1 MSYLLPWL
9 ILIPVLA
16 GIVIVAIA
24 LRGGQQ
30 LASRAAQAVSILLL
44 VASCWVAM
52 SYAIEGPAG
61 VSASAEAAGG
71 ATIQPL
77 WVFQPS
83 WLSARLPSGSSLA
96 PSLWNFS
103 LGLDGIGGLMLLLS
117 SLVTCVAILIGKDQV
132 GQSHGLMGGWLLIA
146 SGAMAM
152 VFLAMDLLTFY
163 IGFEL
168 ALIPLFALV
177 AGWGTDR
184 KESFTAARRFVL
196 FTLAGSI
203 PMVLGLLALASLGGG
218 ASWTWDFVRLSS
230 AAAAPSGLAGRV
242 SESWAFWL
250 LLWGLGIKMAILP
263 LHAWLPPTYRACH
276 PVGTAFLGAVAV
288 KMGLFGFLRLLLPML
303 PQACIQYGPWVLGSL
318 GAAAILYGAF
328 AALGQKDLRTLLAY
342 SSLSHVGFIMLGLFS
357 LTSEGLAG
365 GVLQMFHHGLTT
377 AAMFLLVGAIGAR
390 IGTYDW
396 QDATGGLAGRWPHL
410 AAFFVFFTM
419 AGAGMPGLN
428 HFVGEL
434 LSLLGMARVAPWL
447 SAVGCAGVLLG
458 AWYALRM
465 VHRLFFGTSSS
476 EKPPR
481 KGADAAAV
489 VTGDLGWRPILVFSF
504 MAAVALYG
512 GLVPSHW
519 LQLFRADTD
528 RIAQQLYQRNGAA
541 ASARRLSEAS
551 IESPQLHGPTLVTRR
566 FLSEHDGQAL
576 NVGQTPTTLHLLP

>member
-9 ILIPVLA
+9 ILTPVLA
-16 GIVIVAIA
+16 GIAIVAIA

-30 LASRAAQAVSILLL
+30 LASRVAQAMSILLL

-61 VSASAEAAGG
+61 VSASPEASGV

-77 WVFQPS
+77 WVFQPT

-117 SLVTCVAILIGKDQV
+117 SLVTCAAILIGKDQV
-132 GQSHGLMGGWLLIA
+132 GASHGLLGGWLLIA

-184 KESFTAARRFVL
+184 KESFAEARRFVL

-203 PMVLGLLALASLGGG
+203 PMVLGLLALASLRGGD
-218 ASWTWDFVRLSS
+218 AWTWDFVGLS
-230 AAAAPSGLAGRV
+230 AAANAPADPAVGRG
-242 SESWAFWL
+242 SEAWAFWL
-250 LLWGLGIKMAILP
+250 LVWGLGIKMAILP

-303 PQACIQYGPWVLGSL
+303 PQACIEYGPWVLGSL
-318 GAAAILYGAF
+318 GAAAIFYGAF

-377 AAMFLLVGAIGAR
+377 AAMFLLIGAIGIR
-390 IGTYDW
+390 RGTYDW
-396 QDATGGLAGRWPHL
+396 QEAAGGLAGRWPHL

-447 SAVGCAGVLLG
+447 SAVGCAGVFLG

-465 VHRLFFGTSSS
+465 VHRLFFGTPSS
-476 EKPPR
+476 EKPQR
-481 KGADAAAV
+481 KGADAAPV
-489 VTGDLGWRPILVFSF
+489 VTGDLGWRPILIFSF

-519 LQLFRADTD
+519 LQLFRSDTD
-528 RIAQQLYQRNGAA
+528 RIAQQLYQRTGSEV
-541 ASARRLSEAS
+541 SAIRFSEATNAS
-551 IESPQLHGPTLVTRR
+551 SQRDGRTLVTRR
-566 FLSEHDGQAL
+566 LLSEQAGQPL
-576 NVGQTPTTLHLLP
+576 TTLHPLP